1 MTPIDQLTIVIP
13 VRNGR
18 RFLARCIA
26 ALLAQKTHRPDLAVQ
41 VVVVDNASLDGS
53 ADWLAAHYPQVTLI
67 RNRVNRG
74 FGGGCNHGLKAAPP
88 DIALLLNQDTEV
100 KPGWLQAIVTAF
112 GDPAVG
118 IVGCKIL
125 YPDGKTIQHAGGFI
139 QRPQQFG
146 LHYHHHELDQ
156 GQADHSQTVEWV
168 TGAALAVH
176 RRVIE
181 RVGLLDEGFWPGYFE
196 DMDYCL
202 RARAA
207 GFQIYYCAEA
217 VLCHQESS
225 SRLDFESLQRFY
237 HRGRLRFAL
246 KHLPPQQWLDEF
258 IAAERN
264 DGNRSTTPR
273 QAAYYQ
279 ALVDAPELVE
289 AYWQAG
295 DSQVQQIMAAPRGLI
310 NGGGNR
316 PRRARLALLPP
327 PPLCPGSVDF

>member
-1 MTPIDQLTIVIP
+1 
-13 VRNGR
+13 
-18 RFLARCIA
+18 
-26 ALLAQKTHRPDLAVQ
+26 
-41 VVVVDNASLDGS
+41 
-53 ADWLAAHYPQVTLI
+53 
-67 RNRVNRG
+67 
-74 FGGGCNHGLKAAPP
+74 
-88 DIALLLNQDTEV
+88 
-100 KPGWLQAIVTAF
+100 
-112 GDPAVG
+112 
-118 IVGCKIL
+118 
-125 YPDGKTIQHAGGFI
+125 
-139 QRPQQFG
+139 FG

-156 GQADHSQTVEWV
+156 GQADHSHTVERV

-289 AYWQAG
+289 AYWQAD
-295 DSQVQQIMAAPRGLI
+295 DSQVQQIMAALRGLI
-310 NGGGNR
+310 NEGSRTAQPGEKTTLAPFSDFTFPATVPWVGGLLSGF
-316 PRRARLALLPP
+316 RRLWYNVAARWPVQHLQAQQSVVNQQLLDQIDALRERIHVLERNNETLQQELDQVALATAGLVQELTLLKAT
-327 PPLCPGSVDF
+327 L